1 LREAARSGGDIRPAN
16 VEPVEDLP
24 SAKGK
29 AAGTPEFISTGNKL
43 VALDKLLRGG
53 LRTGSLTLIEGASGA
68 GKSVLCQY
76 LYYGSIT
83 SGVGTAY
90 FSTQYTAA
98 NLVKQM
104 QSIGLNVLDHI
115 REDRLCVYPL
125 QERPTGDDA
134 DSLLTELA
142 LEIQGVPPECG
153 FIIVDGITNL
163 AQVSQDRAVMG
174 FFTSCQRQCEEG
186 KTIILV
192 ARSSAFDQNLLSRLH
207 ELCNTHMNLVME
219 TVRNKMVTTLE
230 ATKVNNAE
238 SRSDNRLSFQVEAE
252 LGVNIIPVSRVRV

>member
-1 LREAARSGGDIRPAN
+1 MREAARSGGDIRPAN

-29 AAGTPEFISTGNKL
+29 AAGPPEFISTGNKL

-104 QSIGLNVLDHI
+104 QSIGLNVLEH
-115 REDRLCVYPL
+115 
-125 QERPTGDDA
+125 
-134 DSLLTELA
+134 
-142 LEIQGVPPECG
+142 
-153 FIIVDGITNL
+153 
-163 AQVSQDRAVMG
+163 M
-174 FFTSCQRQCEEG
+174 QRQG
-186 KTIILV
+186 FLKFLKQDPYLQG
-192 ARSSAFDQNLLSRLH
+192 DQKD
-207 ELCNTHMNLVME
+207 E
-219 TVRNKMVTTLE
+219 
-230 ATKVNNAE
+230 
-238 SRSDNRLSFQVEAE
+238 
-252 LGVNIIPVSRVRV
+252 PP